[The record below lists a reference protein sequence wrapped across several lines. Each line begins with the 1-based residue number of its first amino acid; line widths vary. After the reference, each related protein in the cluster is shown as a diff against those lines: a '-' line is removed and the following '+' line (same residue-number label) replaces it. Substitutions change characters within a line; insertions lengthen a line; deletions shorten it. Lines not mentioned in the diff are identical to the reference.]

1 MFTVGVQE
9 MIAIFVLALVL
20 FGKKLP
26 ELAPM
31 IGKAITE
38 LGHAAEEKPLL
49 LAAVPLALL
58 TVWLLIR
65 ILYLARLGF

>member
-9 MIAIFVLALVL
+9 MIAILILALVL

-31 IGKAITE
+31 IGKTITD
-38 LGHAAEEKPLL
+38 LGHAAEEKPLF
-49 LAAVPLALL
+49 LAAVPLGLL
-58 TVWLLIR
+58 TIWLLIR
-65 ILYLARLGF
+65 ILYLAHL